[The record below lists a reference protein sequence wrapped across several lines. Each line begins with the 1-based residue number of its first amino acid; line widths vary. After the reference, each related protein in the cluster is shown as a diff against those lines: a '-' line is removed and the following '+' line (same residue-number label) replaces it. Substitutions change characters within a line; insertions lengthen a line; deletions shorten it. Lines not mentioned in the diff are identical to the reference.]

1 MNGVHIV
8 ANLEGCKFKFS
19 KESQLL
25 SQCKTICEEAG
36 FTVVGIQQHV
46 FEPQG
51 ITFAILLAESHMTM
65 HTWPELGTVALDL
78 YTCNVT
84 RDNTEYT
91 LEAFEKMKAIL
102 QPSLVKGMLIERGTL
117 STQEL
122 A

>member
-1 MNGVHIV
+1 
-8 ANLEGCKFKFS
+8 
-19 KESQLL
+19 
-25 SQCKTICEEAG
+25 
-36 FTVVGIQQHV
+36 
-46 FEPQG
+46 
-51 ITFAILLAESHMTM
+51 M

-102 QPSLVKGMLIERGTL
+102 QPSFVKGMLIERGTL